1 MPAASGT
8 LASFGETLQR
18 PFVRAWRRLS
28 ASQRSVP
35 DFIIIGA
42 QKCGTTS
49 LFHYLA
55 QHPQLAPS
63 WRKEVHYFD
72 GGLQESRDNYARG
85 PGWYRSNFPLRA
97 RLDADQRVFEASP
110 FYIFHPLAAQR
121 IAKMLPDTRLVLML
135 RNPSERAISHYFHQQ
150 RKGRETLPIAQ
161 ALAREDERLA
171 LAGTHWNHPNFRH
184 YSYKRR
190 GHYAEQINRYLDHFP
205 REHLLVINSE
215 RFFAEPQAS
224 LAQVYDFVG
233 VDTDFTV
240 DNLQPRNV
248 SGNRTDVDPAIYQSL
263 DAYFEPHNAELY
275 RLLGEDFR
283 W

>member
-1 MPAASGT
+1 MSVASGP
-8 LASFGETLQR
+8 LVSLGDNLQR
-18 PFVRAWRRLS
+18 PFIKAWRR
-28 ASQRSVP
+28 ATAGQRCLP

-55 QHPQLAPS
+55 QHPQLVPS

-72 GGLQESRDNYARG
+72 GGLQEGKDNYVRG

-97 RLDADQRVFEASP
+97 ALAAGQQVFEASP
-110 FYIFHPLAAQR
+110 LYIFHPLAAER
-121 IAKMLPDTRLVLML
+121 MAGMLPGVRLVLML
-135 RNPSERAISHYFHQQ
+135 RNPSERAVSHYFHQQ
-150 RKGRETLPIAQ
+150 RKGREKLSLAE

-171 LAGTHWNHPNFRH
+171 LAGDQWNHPNFRH

-190 GHYAEQINRYLDHFP
+190 GHYAEQIQRYLDHFP
-205 REHLLVINSE
+205 RDSLLVISSE
-215 RFFAEPQAS
+215 RFFAEPRES
-224 LAQVYDFVG
+224 LARVFDFLA
-233 VDTDFTV
+233 V
-240 DNLQPRNV
+240 DNSFIVGNLQARNV

-263 DAYFEPHNAELY
+263 DTYFQPHNAALY
-275 RLLGEDFR
+275 ALLGEDFG